1 MKRKRKRGSFAG
13 YYTPAVKVVI
23 IRRNT
28 WRVVTKARFSKVP
41 YHWGKSEN
49 EMKIFSMGKDQ
60 LPFWMLLNL
69 VSQIKPSKNCEKS
82 RRNIFD
88 VLKMCTKT

>member
-23 IRRNT
+23 MRRNA
-28 WRVVTKARFSKVP
+28 WRVVTKTRFSKVP

-49 EMKIFSMGKDQ
+49 EMMIFFNGKRSIAFLDVVK
-60 LPFWMLLNL
+60 LGFTR
-69 VSQIKPSKNCEKS
+69 KPSKNCEKS